1 MPPNTNKRR
10 PPMAP
15 EGPITPRRS
24 PPRPQAQAP
33 LPPPPDDIG
42 DDDDGL
48 DGDERPARRT
58 MENYDNSFEDDV
70 ANEGFFDDPRDT
82 FTGDQAYNQA
92 VSRAQLAKTYY
103 TKSISQF
110 IQKSTLF
117 PDTKDTL
124 KTVASGLFDK
134 TEVLAKTENV
144 KLEFI
149 NVSIILARIRIGF
162 HPMDV
167 DNPDLATA
175 MDMILH
181 HYQRYISRSAGGWER
196 GLQNVI
202 ETAHTNRN
210 VMEQRPM
217 MGGGMGQKKP
227 WYKRLI

>member
-1 MPPNTNKRR
+1 MPLTPMGQTTRR
-10 PPMAP
+10 Q
-15 EGPITPRRS
+15 
-24 PPRPQAQAP
+24 PRPSQ
-33 LPPPPDDIG
+33 DEEG
-42 DDDDGL
+42 DAIDA
-48 DGDERPARRT
+48 DENQRPARRT
-58 MENYDNSFEDDV
+58 MEDFDSTFEDDV
-70 ANEGFFDDPRDT
+70 DNENFFDDPRDT
-82 FTGDQAYNQA
+82 FTGDPAYNQA

-103 TKSISQF
+103 TKSIGGF

-124 KTVASGLFDK
+124 KTVAAGLFDK

-144 KLEFI
+144 KLEII

-181 HYQRYISRSAGGWER
+181 HYERYVSRSVGGWER

-202 ETAHTNRN
+202 ETAHTNKN
-210 VMEQRPM
+210 VSEMRPM
-217 MGGGMGQKKP
+217 PSGGMQKKP
-227 WYKRLI
+227 WYRRFI